1 MDTTSRT
8 GTIQQKTFDFVFVE
22 IYFFAT
28 PSATVVQ
35 RSYFEVLLEIVIFQQ
50 LLFVLIIE
58 PCCAH
63 AWPKLAAQNQL
74 EMNMV

>member
-1 MDTTSRT
+1 MDTKSST
-8 GTIQQKTFDFVFVE
+8 GTIEQKTFDLFLLKFL
-22 IYFFAT
+22 FAT